1 MNQIKAW
8 KNLHMGI
15 LYLVRHKSEV
25 EGNGPDPTVGCYSIS
40 NPVIGIAAAI
50 GDFWRPSAEDKQKNK
65 KKKEEKDT
73 RQRPSRRPLPPVD
86 RSVCMSRRTFPRDP
100 SVSVFRNS

>member
-8 KNLHMGI
+8 KNLYMGI

-40 NPVIGIAAAI
+40 NPVIGIAAAV
-50 GDFWRPSAEDKQKNK
+50 GGC
-65 KKKEEKDT
+65 
-73 RQRPSRRPLPPVD
+73 LGPPGSGKAGLD
-86 RSVCMSRRTFPRDP
+86 G
-100 SVSVFRNS
+100 

>member
-1 MNQIKAW
+1 
-8 KNLHMGI
+8 MGI

-65 KKKEEKDT
+65 KKKKKKT
-73 RQRPSRRPLPPVD
+73 RGNGRRGDRCRRLIGPFACRGGLSRGIPRSLFSGTVD
-86 RSVCMSRRTFPRDP
+86 RVT
-100 SVSVFRNS
+100 